1 MKYKDSKKILK
12 IIKRAKKILIN
23 VHRNP
28 DPDSIGSALAFY
40 EYLINLKKD
49 VKVICPDKLSE
60 DNLFLPHS
68 DKVEKVDFSNFNFNN
83 YDLFLTLDSSS
94 WSQVTANPE
103 LKLPNINI
111 LLIDHHITSQ
121 KFGNTNLIDVTASST
136 SEMVYFLFKDWK
148 VRLASTINQNI
159 LAGIIG
165 DTGVLRY
172 PNVTPDTLS
181 VVRDLMLN
189 GANKNEITE
198 KLYRNYSFNGI
209 KFWGEIIQ
217 RMEIDNNNRFV
228 YSAIPYEIFQKFNFP
243 YGSKEIAASLF
254 CSVVKDTD
262 FGMIMIEEEKGILS
276 VSFRS
281 RKGFNVAEVAEAL
294 GGGGHIVAAG
304 ASIRNLNYKEAVEK
318 VLLVARKYA
327 QKSN

>member
-49 VKVICPDKLSE
+49 VKVICPDKLPE
-60 DNLFLPHS
+60 DNLFLPYS
-68 DKVEKVDFSNFNFNN
+68 DKVEKVDFSSFNFNN
-83 YDLFLTLDSSS
+83 YDLFLILDSSN
-94 WSQVTANPE
+94 WSQVTSNSE
-103 LKLPNINI
+103 LKLPDISI
-111 LLIDHHITSQ
+111 LLIDHHITST
-121 KFGNTNLIDVTASST
+121 KFGNCNLVDVKTSST
-136 SEMVYFLFKDWK
+136 SEMVYLLFKDWK
-148 VRLASTINQNI
+148 IKFSESISQNI
-159 LAGIIG
+159 LAGIIA
-165 DTGVLRY
+165 DTGVFRY
-172 PNVTPDTLS
+172 PNVTPETLS
-181 VVRDLMLN
+181 VARDLMLN

-198 KLYRNYSFNGI
+198 KLYRNYPFNGI

-228 YSAIPYEIFQKFNFP
+228 YSAIPYEIYQKFNFP
-243 YGSKEIAASLF
+243 YGSKEMAVSMF

-262 FGMIMIEEEKGILS
+262 FGMVMIEEEKGILS

-281 RKGFNVAEVAEAL
+281 RKGFNVAEIAEAL

-304 ASIRNLNYKEAVEK
+304 VSIRNLNYEEAVKK